1 MTTQGV
7 EVAFQT
13 RSGRTLTLF
22 NADVDDSA
30 EEEITSGGNGLNVV
44 SGVSLGQYGQG
55 EVVTSAIVMASDA
68 VCYAYIENQNGN
80 IVCVLP
86 IASDGTAIFGLQA
99 LCRPL
104 QLNTGMKCMVRTVAT
119 NSALVSYSA
128 YTSQGNYEVFTATAS
143 NGSAVNFASVKAGLD
158 IGRALQGQTIIKA
171 YTSTQVNLN
180 TGESAGSSFVQV
192 LDSTGQTKAMFAQQ
206 STQITTPQWQMI
218 TVPVSQ
224 NDTSQ
229 VFYDSS

>member
-13 RSGRTLTLF
+13 RSGRALTLF

-30 EEEITSGGNGLNVV
+30 EEEIQSGGNGLNVV

-55 EVVTSAIVMASDA
+55 EVVTHAIAIASDA

-86 IASDGTAIFGLQA
+86 ISSDAGAFAGLQE

-119 NSALVSYSA
+119 TSALVSYSC

-143 NGSAVNFASVKAGLD
+143 NGAAVNFASVKASLD
-158 IGRALQGQTIIKA
+158 IGRALQGQTIVKA
-171 YTSTQVNLN
+171 YTSVQVSLN
-180 TGESAGSSFVQV
+180 AGESGGSSFVQI
-192 LDSTGQTKAMFAQQ
+192 LDSTGQTKAMLAQQ
-206 STQITTPQWQMI
+206 STQVTTPQFQKLVI
-218 TVPVSQ
+218 PVSQ

-229 VFYDSS
+229 VYYDSS